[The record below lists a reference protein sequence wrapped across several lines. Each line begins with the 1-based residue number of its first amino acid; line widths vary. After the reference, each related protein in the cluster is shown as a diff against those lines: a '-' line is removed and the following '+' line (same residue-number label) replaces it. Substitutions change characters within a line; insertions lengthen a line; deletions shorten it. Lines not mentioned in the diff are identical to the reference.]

1 MGTTYV
7 NDTAHLTPS
16 EFMRKQIE
24 CERNRILALSIKGS
38 VAYMACQY
46 RDDEGK
52 SHVYGLVCQLYKDGD
67 DRGYKPVEETMG
79 PYECDCPKKILD
91 MLSPTDSQYAN
102 EWRTRCRQR
111 LANKQS
117 RPKEGQIIRFEHPL
131 KFSDG
136 SKENE
141 FTVRKRPYRGR
152 NTTVY
157 HGKNGRDYRIT
168 GINRMK
174 YQVVSSNY

>member
-7 NDTAHLTPS
+7 NDTAHLTPT
-16 EFMRKQIE
+16 EFIRKQIE
-24 CERNRILALSIKGS
+24 CERNKILAISLKGS

-46 RDDEGK
+46 RDGDGK
-52 SHVYGLVCQLYKDGD
+52 THVYGLVCQLFKDGN

-79 PYECDCPKKILD
+79 PFESDCPARILD
-91 MLSPTDSQYAN
+91 LLTPTDSQYAN
-102 EWRTRCRQR
+102 EWRERCRNR
-111 LANKQS
+111 AATKQG
-117 RPKEGQIIRFEHPL
+117 RPKVGQVIRFNAPL

-136 SKENE
+136 SLESE
-141 FTVRKRPYRGR
+141 FTISKKQYRGR

-157 HGKNGRDYRIT
+157 QGKNGRDYRIT

-174 YQVVSSNY
+174 YEVVSSR